1 MSSTYIVTN
10 RGYNLIREGRF
21 SLNRGLNRGNAG
33 LSPEEYEI
41 FYTLNEISDTG
52 GTSNTRLI
60 EKLLIND
67 LIKVE

>member
-21 SLNRGLNRGNAG
+21 SLNGGNAG